1 MTASPDPG
9 ASDRAEAQAR
19 ARARRAANGVVV
31 VIAVLFIGASTLQI
45 VRAVFDEAGSP
56 LAAPLAT
63 DDACMAGVKRLAKA
77 GPALR
82 GPEADA
88 VARVC
93 ASTSAGLDAWAA
105 FERLWLAREELSR
118 QDRTD
123 IEPVAR
129 EVSAHLPADL
139 R

>member
-1 MTASPDPG
+1 MTAPPLHETDG
-9 ASDRAEAQAR
+9 KSDAQAR

-31 VIAVLFIGASTLQI
+31 VVAVLFIGASTLQI
-45 VRAVFDEAGSP
+45 VRSVFDEAGSP
-56 LAAPLAT
+56 LAPALAT

-77 GPALR
+77 GTALPP
-82 GPEADA
+82 GEVDA

-105 FERLWLAREELSR
+105 LERVWLAREELAR

-123 IEPVAR
+123 IDPLAR